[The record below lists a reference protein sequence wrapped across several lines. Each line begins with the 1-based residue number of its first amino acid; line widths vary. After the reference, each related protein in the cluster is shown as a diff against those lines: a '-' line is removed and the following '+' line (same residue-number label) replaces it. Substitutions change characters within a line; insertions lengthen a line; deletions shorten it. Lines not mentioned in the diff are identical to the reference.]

1 MFKRKFMRVYIIIL
15 ILFFASCTRTIYVP
29 NTTTETVVETLRDT
43 VVEISPDS
51 SLLIALL
58 ECDSA
63 GNVLIDRIN
72 ELQAGKRLL
81 PPQIDIKDNILTA
94 TAKVDSLSIYLTL
107 KDRYRESATSQT
119 IIVNKL
125 TKFQRTCVW
134 GFWVLV
140 VLIGIY
146 MIFKIRKR

>member
-1 MFKRKFMRVYIIIL
+1 MFKRKFMRAYIIIL

-94 TAKVDSLSIYLTL
+94 TAKVD
-107 KDRYRESATSQT
+107 RYRESATSQT

>member
-1 MFKRKFMRVYIIIL
+1 MRAYIIIL

-29 NTTTETVVETLRDT
+29 NTTTETVVE
-43 VVEISPDS
+43 ISPDS
-51 SLLIALL
+51 SLMIALL